1 MLPEVCAIPG
11 DWDEQTTKKIVFTFD
26 DFTSFTVSDLCGNT
40 ILPYFT
46 IFYIW
51 RIVEIKVIN

>member
-11 DWDEQTTKKIVFTFD
+11 DWDEQTTKKIVFTLMILLLLLFLIY
-26 DFTSFTVSDLCGNT
+26 VEIPYYH

-46 IFYIW
+46 FGG
-51 RIVEIKVIN
+51 